1 MAFKHLYLPI
11 FSLLICFASIAQ
23 TSTKSIPV
31 LNKEKS
37 YPEYSGNLN
46 TEVTYIPLET
56 SRDVLLGQDFR
67 VYYVSV
73 SLIMGVNWHLGDVVF
88 FNMHGKVV
96 SHFNQKGAF
105 GYNRIGYATYDNY
118 AHELYIM
125 DKVLQKIF
133 VFTQQGELKRSFKM
147 PNNLT
152 FARIENFDNKLLLA
166 WHEHAMG
173 PLEPEQQQPYV
184 FLSKQDGSIVSK
196 LNIHLKKANP
206 RYLMSGN
213 ICYSLIYTEE
223 GNCKFGSEFYLS
235 NKSMDTIYHLTQ
247 SRVLTPAFSQ
257 KPSVFSDSHLISGI
271 VTVTDKIIVF
281 SVYPF
286 DLEEVKKRNEA
297 GISVNGK
304 TITKFLLY
312 EKSSGQIYRLKNW
325 NYVSNHLD
333 APVNTSL
340 QVLQAYEL
348 VEKYKLGLL
357 QGDLKEVA
365 SHLKIDDNPVIK
377 ITRFK

>member
-1 MAFKHLYLPI
+1 MAFKHLYLLI
-11 FSLLICFASIAQ
+11 LSLFLCFAAIAQ
-23 TSTKSIPV
+23 TSLNSIPV
-31 LNKEKS
+31 IDKEKS
-37 YPEYSGNLN
+37 YPEYSGKLN
-46 TEVTYIPLET
+46 IEERYIPLET
-56 SRDVLLGQDFR
+56 SKYVLLGQDFR
-67 VYYVSV
+67 VYHVSV

-88 FNMHGKVV
+88 FSMHGKVV
-96 SHFNQKGAF
+96 SHFNKKGAL
-105 GYNRIGYATYDNY
+105 GYNRIGYATYDND

-125 DKVLQKIF
+125 DKVLRKIF

-147 PNNLT
+147 PKNLT
-152 FARIENFDNKLLLA
+152 FKRIENFNDKLLLA

-173 PLEPEQQQPYV
+173 PIEPEQQQPYV

-213 ICYSLIYTEE
+213 ICYTLGNNEE
-223 GNCKFGSEFYLS
+223 GNCKFGSDFYLS

-247 SRVLTPAFSQ
+247 SKVLTPVFSQ
-257 KPSVFSDSHLISGI
+257 KPSVFSDSHLIAGV
-271 VTVTDKIIVF
+271 VTVTDEIIVF

-286 DLEEVKKRNEA
+286 DLEEEKKRNEA

-304 TITKFLLY
+304 TRTKFLLY
-312 EKSSGQIYRLKNW
+312 EKSSGRIYRLKNW

-357 QGDLKEVA
+357 QGELKEVA
-365 SHLKIDDNPVIK
+365 SQLKIDDNPVIK
-377 ITRFK
+377 ITLFK